1 MRVSTGSART
11 AGSAPSAVFIGGL
24 CGLRLGPN
32 FPKHRVFWLLTGIL
46 LLPVR
51 PCSAQNGDRYR
62 QLITPTVLSDQL
74 ASPKGMRDYVVEGKL
89 RLSLRDAIVLAL
101 ENNSEIRIDEMQPE
115 NQKFSLL
122 RSYQPFDPSL
132 TAIFGGSRY
141 SYPGYSQL
149 QGVGSS
155 ATATLNALSQFGQLT
170 FSQTFATGTN
180 IQVGL
185 GSIRSS
191 TNSGFNYFN
200 PFFTSTWNLQFTQP
214 LLRNRWLFANR
225 APIVIARRSLQQSRA
240 SFRAQV
246 NDAILQ
252 VVAQYWSVVQARGNL
267 AVQQKSLDSAQA
279 SYQRDKRA
287 LELGALPP
295 LDIYRSES
303 EVASR
308 RVQVIQGE
316 YDLKQRED
324 GLRLLIGAN
333 QDPYFHA
340 LDLELIEQAEPKG
353 ELRATDAATTLE
365 QALEHRPELDAV
377 RYALAND
384 DTNLRLA
391 HNHLEPDLSLTGFYQ
406 TQGLGGNQYN
416 LTTGQLIAQG
426 GLGTSFSQLFAF
438 GYPGYGAT
446 LTLNLPIKNRG
457 AQADLG
463 AALVARRNHLYSA
476 RKIREQITLEVS
488 NAVHQL
494 ELAKLTLAANR
505 TAVDLAQK
513 NVSAE
518 QRKYELG
525 EGTVF
530 FVLEAQTEL
539 AQAEQGLLQSQ
550 VSYQLAIAAVDHATG
565 GLMDPYDIQIEDL
578 TR

>member
-1 MRVSTGSART
+1 VA
-11 AGSAPSAVFIGGL
+11 
-24 CGLRLGPN
+24 
-32 FPKHRVFWLLTGIL
+32 GIL
-46 LLPVR
+46 LFSVL
-51 PCSAQNGDRYR
+51 PCSAQNGDSYR
-62 QLITPTVLSDQL
+62 QLITPRVLSGKL
-74 ASPKGMRDYVVEGKL
+74 GAPEEMRDYVVEGKL
-89 RLSLRDAIVLAL
+89 RVSLRDAILLAL
-101 ENNSEIRIDEMQPE
+101 ANNSDVRMDEAQVE
-115 NQKFSLL
+115 NQKFNLL
-122 RSYQPFDPSL
+122 RSYQPFDPLL
-132 TAIFGGSRY
+132 TAVFAGQRF

-149 QGVGSS
+149 QGVGTSPN
-155 ATATLNALSQFGQLT
+155 ATLNVLAQSGQLT
-170 FSQTFATGTN
+170 FSQTLQTGTN

-185 GSIRSS
+185 GSIKSS

-200 PFFTSTWNLQFTQP
+200 PYFTSTWNLQFTQP
-214 LLRNRWLFANR
+214 LLRNRGLFANR
-225 APIVIARRSLQQSRA
+225 APIVIARRNLQESRA
-240 SFRAQV
+240 SFAAQV

-252 VVAQYWSVVQARGNL
+252 VVAQYWTVVQARGNL
-267 AVQQKSLDSAQA
+267 AVQQKSLESAQA

-295 LDIYRSES
+295 LNIYRSDS

-324 GLRLLIGAN
+324 GLRMLIGAN
-333 QDPYFHA
+333 QDPYLRA
-340 LDLELIEQAEPKG
+340 IDLELTEPAEPEG
-353 ELRATDAATTLE
+353 ELRTIDAATALE

-406 TQGLGGNQYN
+406 AQGLGGDQYN

-446 LTLNLPIKNRG
+446 LSLNLPIKKRG

-463 AALVARRNHLYSA
+463 AALVARRNDLYSE

-494 ELAKLTLAANR
+494 ELAKLTLAASR

-513 NVSAE
+513 NVFAE

-539 AQAEQGLLQSQ
+539 AQAEQVLLQSQ
-550 VSYQLAIAAVDHATG
+550 VSYQLAITALDHATG
-565 GLMDPYDIQIEDL
+565 SLLEPYHVQIEQL